1 MGPLFAYSISCSV
14 LLALMYMAYKWVLAS
29 ENQHRFNRIVL
40 WSIYLVSLSAIP
52 LGGAAD
58 RWLADSSEALPAG
71 LIEVGGIMMLP
82 VAEDSA
88 SLADIICSAV
98 LWIYVSGMVV
108 VMLHTG
114 VVAVRLAMIVR
125 SGSGADA
132 CGQRVILIRD
142 EGIAPFSV
150 MGAIVMSHKD
160 YAEAG
165 EMIVA
170 HECCHVRHR
179 HWVDLVM
186 AQLVAVFQWYNPAAW
201 LMREELKAVHEY
213 QADSGVISSGV
224 NPREYQMLLIKKAVG
239 ARFPSLANSLNHSKL
254 KKRITMMYNP
264 KTSASRRLRVL
275 ALAPAFAAAVLVTDI
290 PAVAGAID
298 SASGASLS
306 AVMPAEAVA
315 AVTESKVTKNTSAGQ
330 PGLSGRQDAAVAP
343 ASDKKVRTKNL
354 EEIVVVGYGTAKKTS
369 TPEAGM
375 VNGNACDGEEMG
387 FDVVDEAPEYPGG
400 QVELM
405 KFIAKNIRYPHDAMK
420 DSIEGNVV
428 VRFIVGNDGKVSS
441 PEIVR
446 GVCPSIDA
454 EALRVVSSLP
464 AFRPARMKGKPVEL
478 WYNLPIAFRLTR
490 NDRKKLIASIG
501 TNSSRGMVAVELN
514 GDEKD
519 VTFIVDGVRV
529 ESIRDID
536 PNTIERVNVWKD
548 ETNPL
553 YVKYKTPIVEII
565 LKK

>member
-52 LGGAAD
+52 LGVVAD
-58 RWLADSSEALPAG
+58 RWLADSSEDLPAG

-88 SLADIICSAV
+88 SLADIICSAI

-108 VMLHTG
+108 AMLHTG
-114 VVAVRLAMIVR
+114 VVAVRLALIVR

-160 YAEAG
+160 YAESG

-254 KKRITMMYNP
+254 KKRITMMYN
-264 KTSASRRLRVL
+264 
-275 ALAPAFAAAVLVTDI
+275 
-290 PAVAGAID
+290 
-298 SASGASLS
+298 
-306 AVMPAEAVA
+306 
-315 AVTESKVTKNTSAGQ
+315 
-330 PGLSGRQDAAVAP
+330 
-343 ASDKKVRTKNL
+343 
-354 EEIVVVGYGTAKKTS
+354 
-369 TPEAGM
+369 
-375 VNGNACDGEEMG
+375 
-387 FDVVDEAPEYPGG
+387 
-400 QVELM
+400 
-405 KFIAKNIRYPHDAMK
+405 
-420 DSIEGNVV
+420 
-428 VRFIVGNDGKVSS
+428 
-441 PEIVR
+441 
-446 GVCPSIDA
+446 
-454 EALRVVSSLP
+454 
-464 AFRPARMKGKPVEL
+464 
-478 WYNLPIAFRLTR
+478 
-490 NDRKKLIASIG
+490 
-501 TNSSRGMVAVELN
+501 
-514 GDEKD
+514 
-519 VTFIVDGVRV
+519 
-529 ESIRDID
+529 
-536 PNTIERVNVWKD
+536 
-548 ETNPL
+548 
-553 YVKYKTPIVEII
+553 
-565 LKK
+565 

>member
-52 LGGAAD
+52 LGGVAD
-58 RWLADSSEALPAG
+58 RWLADSSEDLPAG

-88 SLADIICSAV
+88 SLADIICSAI

-108 VMLHTG
+108 AMLHTG
-114 VVAVRLAMIVR
+114 VVAVRLALIVR

-160 YAEAG
+160 YAESG

-330 PGLSGRQDAAVAP
+330 PGLSGRQD
-343 ASDKKVRTKNL
+343 
-354 EEIVVVGYGTAKKTS
+354 TALS
-369 TPEAGM
+369 
-375 VNGNACDGEEMG
+375 
-387 FDVVDEAPEYPGG
+387 F
-400 QVELM
+400 
-405 KFIAKNIRYPHDAMK
+405 
-420 DSIEGNVV
+420 
-428 VRFIVGNDGKVSS
+428 
-441 PEIVR
+441 
-446 GVCPSIDA
+446 
-454 EALRVVSSLP
+454 
-464 AFRPARMKGKPVEL
+464 
-478 WYNLPIAFRLTR
+478 
-490 NDRKKLIASIG
+490 KL
-501 TNSSRGMVAVELN
+501 
-514 GDEKD
+514 K
-519 VTFIVDGVRV
+519 
-529 ESIRDID
+529 
-536 PNTIERVNVWKD
+536 
-548 ETNPL
+548 
-553 YVKYKTPIVEII
+553 
-565 LKK
+565 

>member
-52 LGGAAD
+52 LGVVAD
-58 RWLADSSEALPAG
+58 RWLADSSEDLPAG

-88 SLADIICSAV
+88 SLADIICSAI

-108 VMLHTG
+108 AMLHTG
-114 VVAVRLAMIVR
+114 VVAVRLALIVR

-160 YAEAG
+160 YAESG

-254 KKRITMMYNP
+254 KKRITMMLKEKSSP
-264 KTSASRRLRVL
+264 WARLKYLYVL
-275 ALAPAFAAAVLVTDI
+275 PLAAIAVTAFARPEISEKVEEI
-290 PAVAGAID
+290 
-298 SASGASLS
+298 S
-306 AVMPAEAVA
+306 AVKVNDLAEIVQEKVLQDTVKASKVVKKADSKVA
-315 AVTESKVTKNTSAGQ
+315 ATE
-330 PGLSGRQDAAVAP
+330 
-343 ASDKKVRTKNL
+343 KKEE
-354 EEIVVVGYGTAKKTS
+354 EEIVIFEVV
-369 TPEAGM
+369 EQM
-375 VNGNACDGEEMG
+375 
-387 FDVVDEAPEYPGG
+387 PEYPGG
-400 QVELM
+400 M
-405 KFIAKNIRYPHDAMK
+405 DALSK
-420 DSIEGNVV
+420 YLESKVADS
-428 VRFIVGNDGKVSS
+428 
-441 PEIVR
+441 P
-446 GVCPSIDA
+446 
-454 EALRVVSSLP
+454 
-464 AFRPARMKGKPVEL
+464 MKGKAGGLVLALQSLEAEKL
-478 WYNLPIAFRLTR
+478 QMCKYLSLTNLR
-490 NDRKKLIASIG
+490 
-501 TNSSRGMVAVELN
+501 
-514 GDEKD
+514 
-519 VTFIVDGVRV
+519 
-529 ESIRDID
+529 
-536 PNTIERVNVWKD
+536 
-548 ETNPL
+548 
-553 YVKYKTPIVEII
+553 
-565 LKK
+565 